1 MWAASTH
8 ANRNA
13 IYYECLYLIMAND
26 KLIIALIAGFFTLA
40 GSIVAAVISYNR
52 AKHLERVKQ
61 NASLKVQA
69 YVDYIRGI
77 AGVAGGANID
87 KQKMA
92 EFNSLILDAKMRI
105 AMYGSP
111 AAVKVLSDFCA
122 HGNEMISPEGTHR
135 FLTAIASMRKDFDKS
150 DISEDDIYRLLY
162 NAHPPR

>member
-1 MWAASTH
+1 MT
-8 ANRNA
+8 
-13 IYYECLYLIMAND
+13 ND

-40 GSIVAAVISYNR
+40 GSIIAAIIAYNR
-52 AKHLERVKQ
+52 TKQLERIKQ

-69 YVDYIRGI
+69 YVDYIRGV
-77 AGVAGGANID
+77 AGVAGGDNID

-122 HGNEMISPEGTHR
+122 HGNEMKSPEGIHR
-135 FLTAIASMRKDFDKS
+135 FLAAIASMRRDFDKS
-150 DISEDDIYRLLY
+150 EISEDDIYRLLY
-162 NAHPPR
+162 NTNPSN